1 MRSRSVLTG
10 LTVAAAL
17 AATLTAAP
25 AQADV
30 HKDGGG
36 RHHCPQL
43 SKKLPWYGAN
53 RAKLQ
58 RTIDERGTCSPHWR
72 GGKHRPVAAFDW
84 DNTIVKNDSTDAT
97 IAWALKHDK
106 ILRPKSWASTS
117 KWLTPAADRALT
129 KACGTGVPVGRPL
142 PTSRDAACTDEILQ
156 VRGEAETMG
165 GEEAFAG
172 KWNHRRTVPE
182 YAWVPQLFAGHTV
195 AELRSY
201 ARAARDE
208 ALAAPAGS
216 TQKVGTHTVPGYSR
230 YYDQQKDLVR
240 TLQRAGFDVYI
251 VSAGS
256 EPVAEEWATGVGID
270 RAHTLAIR
278 SVIEHGRI
286 TTGMEGCGDVPAGQG
301 GVIPYIDGKRC
312 VINQE
317 IYGIKG
323 AEAWQKQDRRH
334 RIAIGGGD
342 ADTDVTF
349 VGDATGTHLVLNRNK
364 PEIMCRGYDDADGR
378 WAVNPMF
385 IEPLPRRTGP
395 YPCATKGFTRPD
407 GSLGPVRRSD
417 GTVIPDQEDTASG
430 ESAAGV
436 VFRARGAVAGSPA
449 HGAV

>member
-10 LTVAAAL
+10 LTMAAAL
-17 AATLTAAP
+17 AATLTTAP
-25 AQADV
+25 AQATAPVPADA
-30 HKDGGG
+30 HKSGGD
-36 RHHCPQL
+36 RPHCPQL
-43 SKKLPWYGAN
+43 SEELPWHGAN

-106 ILRPKSWASTS
+106 ILRPKSWAATS

-129 KACGTGVPVGRPL
+129 EACGSDVPVGRPL
-142 PTSRDAACTDEILQ
+142 PTSRNAACADEILQ

-172 KWNHRRTVPE
+172 DWNHRRTVPE

-208 ALAAPAGS
+208 ALAAPIGS
-216 TQKVGTHTVPGYSR
+216 EQKVGTHTVPAYGR

-240 TLQRAGFDVYI
+240 TLQKAGFDVYI

-278 SVIEHGRI
+278 SVLEHGRI
-286 TTGMEGCGDVPAGQG
+286 TTATEGCGDVPAGQG
-301 GVIPYIDGKRC
+301 EAIPYIDGKRC

-323 AEAWQKQDRRH
+323 AEAWKKQDRRH

-385 IEPLPRRTGP
+385 IEPLPRKADP
-395 YPCATKGFTRPD
+395 YPCATKGFTHPD
-407 GSLGPVRRSD
+407 GSLGPVHRSD
-417 GTVIPDQEDTASG
+417 GTVIPDQDDTAYG
-430 ESAAGV
+430 EG
-436 VFRARGAVAGSPA
+436 GEVAGSRA

>member
-10 LTVAAAL
+10 LTMAAAL

-25 AQADV
+25 AQAGDRP
-30 HKDGGG
+30 GTA

-43 SKKLPWYGAN
+43 SEDLPWKGDN

-58 RTIDERGTCSPHWR
+58 RTIDERGKCSPNWR

-97 IAWALKHDK
+97 IAWALRHDK
-106 ILRPKSWASTS
+106 ILRPESWAATS
-117 KWLTPAADRALT
+117 KWLTPEADRALT
-129 KACGTGVPVGRPL
+129 EACGTDVPVGAPL
-142 PTSRDAACTDEILQ
+142 PTSTDDACADEILQ
-156 VRGEAETMG
+156 VRGEAETMS

-172 KWNHRRTVPE
+172 DWNHRRTVPE

-195 AELRSY
+195 PELRAY

-208 ALAAPAGS
+208 ALAAPVGAE
-216 TQKVGTHTVPGYSR
+216 QKIGTHTVPAYSR
-230 YYDQQKDLVR
+230 YYEQQQDLVR
-240 TLQRAGFDVYI
+240 TLQKAGFDVYI

-256 EPVAEEWATGVGID
+256 EPVAEEWASGVGID
-270 RAHTLAIR
+270 RRHTIAIR
-278 SVIEHGRI
+278 SVLQHGRI
-286 TTGMEGCGDVPAGQG
+286 TTSMEGCGDVPAGQG
-301 GVIPYIDGKRC
+301 EAIPYIDGKRC

-317 IYGIKG
+317 IFGIKG
-323 AEAWQKQDRRH
+323 AKAWKKQAPSH

-364 PEIMCRGYDDADGR
+364 NEIMCRGYDDADGR

-385 IEPLPRRTGP
+385 IEPLPRKTDP
-395 YPCATKGFTRPD
+395 YPCATEGFTRPD
-407 GSLGPVRRSD
+407 GTLGPVRRGD
-417 GTVIPDQEDTASG
+417 GSVIPDQRDTAY
-430 ESAAGV
+430 GV
-436 VFRARGAVAGSPA
+436 
-449 HGAV
+449 

>member
-10 LTVAAAL
+10 LTMAAAL
-17 AATLTAAP
+17 AAGLAPVP
-25 AQADV
+25 AQA
-30 HKDGGG
+30 HGHHGGD
-36 RHHCPQL
+36 RHCPQL
-43 SKKLPWYGAN
+43 STKLPWHGDN

-106 ILRPKSWASTS
+106 ILRPKSWAATS

-129 KACGTGVPVGRPL
+129 EACGTDVPVGHPL
-142 PTSRDAACTDEILQ
+142 PTSTNEACADEILQ
-156 VRGEAETMG
+156 VRGEAETMS
-165 GEEAFAG
+165 GEKAFAG
-172 KWNHRRTVPE
+172 SWNHRRTVPE

-208 ALAAPAGS
+208 ALAAPVGS
-216 TQKVGTHTVPGYSR
+216 KQRVGTHTVPGYSR
-230 YYDQQKDLVR
+230 YYAQQKDLVS
-240 TLQRAGFDVYI
+240 TLQKAGFDVYI

-256 EPVAEEWATGVGID
+256 EPVTEEWARGVGID
-270 RAHTLAIR
+270 RKHTIAIR
-278 SVIEHGRI
+278 SVVEHGRI
-286 TTGMEGCGDVPAGQG
+286 TPYTVGCGGTGITMGED
-301 GVIPYIDGKRC
+301 IPYIEGKRC
-312 VINQE
+312 AVNERIF
-317 IYGIKG
+317 GIDG
-323 AEAWQKQDRRH
+323 PRAWQRQDWRH

-385 IEPLPRRTGP
+385 IEPLPRKTGP
-395 YPCATKGFTRPD
+395 YPCASEGFTEPD
-407 GSLGPVRRSD
+407 GSHGPVRRND
-417 GTVIPDQEDTASG
+417 GSVIPDQQDTAYG
-430 ESAAGV
+430 A
-436 VFRARGAVAGSPA
+436 RA
-449 HGAV
+449 